1 MAHTLLI
8 TGGAGFIGSTAVRA
22 ALARDDWRVVNIDK
36 LTYSGNPESL
46 AEVAEHPRYSFIQAD
61 IADPAAMRAAFEVF
75 EPDAVMHLAAE
86 SHVDRSIDSPAPFL
100 DTNVRGTFVL
110 LEEAR
115 RYWQNLLA
123 NSPKKGE
130 DFRFLHISTDEV
142 FGDLADSATDARFSE
157 TTPYAPS
164 SPYSASKAAS
174 DHLVRAWQRTYGLPT
189 LITNC
194 SNNYGPRQ
202 FPEKLIPLTIINA
215 LAGRKLPV
223 YGTGGQIRDWL
234 HVEDHVRALLA
245 VLARG
250 RVGETYT
257 VGGNNERKNI
267 DVVRAIC
274 GHLETLAPATPE
286 GVARYED
293 LITFVTD
300 RPGHDGR
307 YAIDA
312 GKIRRELGWQPRVA
326 FDEGLRSTVRWYLE
340 NGPWWRSILDGTY
353 RCERLGLGTRM
364 EGK

>member
-22 ALARDDWRVVNIDK
+22 ALARDGWRVVNIDK

-46 AEVAEHPRYSFIQAD
+46 AELEEHPRYSFIQAD
-61 IADPAAMRAAFEVF
+61 IADAAAMRAAFEVF

-100 DTNVRGTFVL
+100 DTNVRGTFIL

-115 RYWQNLLA
+115 RYWQGLLA
-123 NSPKKGE
+123 RSPEKAA

-142 FGDLADSATDARFSE
+142 FGDLADSDSATRFSE
-157 TTPYAPS
+157 STPYAPS

-215 LAGRKLPV
+215 LAGRPLPV
-223 YGTGGQIRDWL
+223 YGTGAQIRDWL
-234 HVEDHVRALLA
+234 HVEDHVRALFT

-257 VGGNNERKNI
+257 VGGSNEQKNI

-274 GHLETLAPATPE
+274 GHLETLAPHKPE

-326 FDEGLRSTVRWYLE
+326 FDEGLQGTVRWYLD
-340 NGPWWRSILDGTY
+340 NGDWWRHILDGTY
-353 RCERLGLGTRM
+353 RCERLGLSTRM